1 MATSSFRQLEV
12 WKLAH
17 ELVLEVYCLT
27 STFPGD
33 EKFGLVS
40 QMRRAAVSV
49 PANIA
54 EGYKR
59 RSSKEK
65 IRFYNTAEASLEELR
80 YYFLLSEDLGLTNVG
95 SDLDKK
101 ADSIARM
108 LGGLIRKIES
118 RS

>member
-1 MATSSFRQLEV
+1 MGTSSFRQLEV
-12 WKLAH
+12 WRVAH
-17 ELVLEVYCLT
+17 ELVLAVYRLT
-27 STFPGD
+27 STFPNE

-59 RSSKEK
+59 RSAKEK

-80 YYFLLSEDLGLTNVG
+80 YYFLLIDDLGLTNSG
-95 SDLDKK
+95 NELDET
-101 ADSIARM
+101 ADEIARM
-108 LGGLIRKIES
+108 LSGLIRKIES
-118 RS
+118 RP